1 MTTKNYKSYIKN
13 IKVSVKQWDKTILM
27 RYKDLEMFYINW
39 CNDYLTIDRMAED
52 FGMSYTDT
60 KIAID
65 NGRKIFKNK

>member
-1 MTTKNYKSYIKN
+1 MTAKNYKSYIKN
-13 IKVSVKQWDKTILM
+13 IKVSIKQWDKTILM

-52 FGMSYTDT
+52 FGMSYADT